1 MKENCYIKKMEV
13 KSGDVHSLN
22 LSSKSIE
29 NEQANVRQYMKY
41 ANGFFAFSGVGNG
54 TAPSRFYPTLN
65 EAYKETL
72 TQCMKIQKKSNS
84 EKNKFRI
91 SDGKRK
97 VLFEGRIT
105 PSNKII
111 FSIYKGK
118 EEKVISTIDKEINNL
133 TIKKEKD
140 MRDNSNSTVNV
151 VRHNEFKNN
160 DMAMAISSGATVYLE
175 KKVLTQASVNFL
187 CLSEDCAKSIA
198 QSVQDTAIAN
208 KDADNQSFIEAIA
221 KASSNMVCITKTLAS
236 GKPIDGNHVS
246 FHNDLLYCASHCKSK
261 ESLFDGSNTWKKVP
275 GKIAYHKI
283 CDSIMD
289 MYYVGQ
295 KMLLAT
301 DGTETSVNTV
311 PMQKETIVPKKTI
324 NDVAKAITAVI
335 MTHLRPSE
343 DILYY
348 LEMKNT
354 TFDSDME
361 SLSHGVMSGTIND
374 DKITLKIQSGQSKE
388 ISLSGYST
396 DEQLRITIRKNVSQL
411 FVCASISNKTRDMV
425 ATHIDLSSVEE
436 YYFNSQM
443 ESQSFA
449 TVDVPAATT
458 DGMGDN
464 NNQIELYNK
473 LIAEQLCG
481 IVDMDSNIK
490 SAYRRHVIG
499 SFLRQCAEKSGLPC
513 TDMPALIDLISD
525 SFYKELI
532 MEYIDNLPQ
541 QKYSQ
546 VA

>member
-1 MKENCYIKKMEV
+1 
-13 KSGDVHSLN
+13 
-22 LSSKSIE
+22 
-29 NEQANVRQYMKY
+29 
-41 ANGFFAFSGVGNG
+41 
-54 TAPSRFYPTLN
+54 
-65 EAYKETL
+65 
-72 TQCMKIQKKSNS
+72 
-84 EKNKFRI
+84 
-91 SDGKRK
+91 
-97 VLFEGRIT
+97 
-105 PSNKII
+105 
-111 FSIYKGK
+111 
-118 EEKVISTIDKEINNL
+118 
-133 TIKKEKD
+133 
-140 MRDNSNSTVNV
+140 
-151 VRHNEFKNN
+151 
-160 DMAMAISSGATVYLE
+160 
-175 KKVLTQASVNFL
+175 
-187 CLSEDCAKSIA
+187 
-198 QSVQDTAIAN
+198 
-208 KDADNQSFIEAIA
+208 
-221 KASSNMVCITKTLAS
+221 
-236 GKPIDGNHVS
+236 
-246 FHNDLLYCASHCKSK
+246 
-261 ESLFDGSNTWKKVP
+261 
-275 GKIAYHKI
+275 
-283 CDSIMD
+283 